1 MLFHARPAAAPL
13 SDLVEILWFAE
24 DYAQPHP
31 RERLL
36 PTGTME
42 LIVNLHDDVIYVYD
56 RRDLRCITLPGC
68 IIVGAATEYM
78 VIDTRDEACVLGVH
92 FRPGGT
98 LPLLGRIPAGEV
110 RDQHVALEDLWGSE
124 ARLLREELLAAP
136 SIGAKFDVVER
147 ALLARLQRQRTP
159 AIAHALERIPR
170 MRTIGEATRD
180 IGWSQR
186 RFIETF
192 TNEVGLT
199 PKVYGRVQRFQRVL
213 RRVHAKDEV
222 DWSDVA
228 LACGYFDQPHLNRDF
243 RAISGLTP
251 NEYLALRTPHQNHV
265 PMRE

>member
-1 MLFHARPAAAPL
+1 MLFHARSAAAPL
-13 SDLVEILWFAE
+13 NDLVEIIWFAE
-24 DYAQPHP
+24 DSAQTHP

-42 LIVNLHDDVIYVYD
+42 LIVNLRDDVIYVYD
-56 RRDLRCITLPGC
+56 RRDLRCLTLPGC
-68 IIVGAATEYM
+68 IIVGAASEYM

-98 LPLLGRIPAGEV
+98 LPLLGRMPAGDL
-110 RDQHVALEDLWGSE
+110 RDQHVALEDVWGSE
-124 ARLLREELLAAP
+124 ARLLRERLLAA
-136 SIGAKFDVVER
+136 SSTGERFDVVEHV
-147 ALLARLQRQRTP
+147 LLARLQRTRTP

-170 MRTIGEATRD
+170 TRTIDEATRD
-180 IGWSQR
+180 IGWSRR

-213 RRVHAKDEV
+213 RRVHAKENV

-228 LACGYFDQPHLNRDF
+228 LACGYFDQPHFNRDF
-243 RAISGLTP
+243 RALSGLTP
-251 NEYLALRTPHQNHV
+251 NEYLAQRTPHQNHV
-265 PMRE
+265 PMRD